1 VSKESQVPEDEP
13 KQKTLK
19 GKEIPLPT
27 RRRVMDAFR
36 KIVEPAKP
44 KKEKD

>member
-1 VSKESQVPEDEP
+1 MSSEDEP

-19 GKEIPLPT
+19 GKEIPVPQ
-27 RRRVMDAFR
+27 REDVMDAFK

-44 KKEKD
+44 QKPKKV